1 MDRFL
6 TADDLEKALRQD
18 VMEGLTGEP
27 KTLPPKWF
35 YDERGSALFEDITR
49 LPEYYPT
56 RSERAIL
63 AERAAEIAT
72 ATRADTLLELGAG
85 SGEKTRILL
94 DALSGTLSDYVPV
107 DVSGDFLVAA
117 ADQIARDHPALTVR
131 AVVADYEQH
140 LDLLPTGGRR
150 LIAFLGGTIG
160 NMLPAQRLGFLR
172 ELRETMGPGDRLLFG
187 ADLVKEERRLVRAYD
202 DSLGVTAE
210 FNRNVLHVINNRL
223 GGDFVPDAY
232 EHVAVWDPRNEWV
245 EMRLRS
251 ASDQTVRIEALDLTV
266 RFAEGEE
273 MRTEISSK
281 FREER
286 LRAELGAAALTL
298 DRYWTDEAGDFS
310 LVLAA
315 ATT

>member
-56 RSERAIL
+56 RAEREIL
-63 AERAAEIAT
+63 AERAAEIAV

-94 DALSGTLSDYVPV
+94 DALGGTLTDYVPV

-117 ADQIARDHPALTVR
+117 ADQIARDYPALTVR

-160 NMLPAQRLGFLR
+160 NMLPAQRIHFLQG
-172 ELRETMGPGDRLLFG
+172 LRETMSPGDTLLFG
-187 ADLVKEERRLVRAYD
+187 ADLVKDEDRLVRAYD

-210 FNRNVLHVINNRL
+210 FNRNVLHVINSRL
-223 GGDFVPDAY
+223 GGDFATEAY
-232 EHVAVWDPRNEWV
+232 EHVAVWDAQNEWI

-251 ASDQTVRIEALDLTV
+251 TAEQTVRIEALDLTV
-266 RFAEGEE
+266 PFAEGEE

-298 DRYWTDEAGDFS
+298 DRCWTDAAGDFC
-310 LVLAA
+310 LVIAA
-315 ATT
+315 AMT

>member
-18 VMEGLTGEP
+18 VMDGLTGEP
-27 KTLPPKWF
+27 KTLPAKWF

-56 RSERAIL
+56 RAERAIL
-63 AERAAEIAT
+63 AERAPEIAI
-72 ATRADTLLELGAG
+72 ATRVDTLLELGAG

-94 DALSGTLSDYVPV
+94 DALGGTLSDYVPV
-107 DVSGDFLVAA
+107 DVSGDFLIAA
-117 ADQIARDHPALTVR
+117 ADQIAHDYPALTVR

-140 LDLLPTGGRR
+140 LDLLPTGGKR

-160 NMLPAQRLGFLR
+160 NMLPAQRIHFLQG
-172 ELRETMGPGDRLLFG
+172 LRETMAPGDTLLFG
-187 ADLVKEERRLVRAYD
+187 ADLIKEEDRLVRAYD
-202 DSLGVTAE
+202 DSFGVTAE
-210 FNRNVLHVINNRL
+210 FNRNVLRVINSRL
-223 GGDFVPDAY
+223 GGDFVAEAY
-232 EHVAVWDPRNEWV
+232 EHVAVWDAQNEWV

-251 ASDQTVRIEALDLTV
+251 AADQTVRIEALDLTV

-298 DRYWTDEAGDFS
+298 DRCWTDAAGDFA
-310 LVLAA
+310 LVLAGPA
-315 ATT
+315 A